1 MIGFWY
7 KFDLKGLVW
16 GVISAAAILFENR
29 FIQKKSHGF
38 TGIFYTVIFAVIGGV
53 FFLNDGF
60 ADSFEYLLTMCGRS
74 GILVDELSF
83 YLLKSYI
90 VLILAAVYASTSL
103 FRNMIVRAEKTGM
116 RSVIDII
123 TPVFMLVL
131 LMLCT
136 AFISYSGSS
145 DMILIRL

>member
-1 MIGFWY
+1 M
-7 KFDLKGLVW
+7 V
-16 GVISAAAILFENR
+16 
-29 FIQKKSHGF
+29 
-38 TGIFYTVIFAVIGGV
+38 
-53 FFLNDGF
+53 FLNDGF
-60 ADSFEYLLTMCGRS
+60 ADSFEYLLTMFGRS